1 MTKSKS
7 GLLSF
12 NVFKYFA
19 VIILLVFIAFN
30 SCMFTDT
37 CGVSQESFE
46 TKVVDPEKLIKKIE
60 DKLLKYDKMMID
72 LDNIKTS
79 IDNINLIS

>member
-1 MTKSKS
+1 MWCIS
-7 GLLSF
+7 
-12 NVFKYFA
+12 
-19 VIILLVFIAFN
+19 
-30 SCMFTDT
+30 
-37 CGVSQESFE
+37 ESFE